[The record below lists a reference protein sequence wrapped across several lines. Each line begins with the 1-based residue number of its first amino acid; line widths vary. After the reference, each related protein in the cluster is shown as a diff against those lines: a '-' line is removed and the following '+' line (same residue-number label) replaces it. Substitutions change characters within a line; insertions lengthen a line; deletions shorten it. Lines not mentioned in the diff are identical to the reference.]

1 MARQTRLFLVF
12 GTLLFIVLEVML
24 ALAILWWPAFEE
36 NIGALKKL
44 ASPLPMLGQQ
54 IDIIGMMKV
63 PGYVVGQHYF
73 KGCNVMGA
81 AAAVL
86 FAMGAIAGEAQRGTM
101 EIWLAR
107 PVSRLRL
114 YAERWIGGQAAIFL
128 SVLLSSLTVP
138 LLLKYV
144 DESMRYDHLVLCSIH
159 QSLFLGALFSTSF
172 MLSAFS
178 SQPLK
183 IAFVMLFLSIFQF
196 AIYMVKTITH
206 YSAFRLSDIEAYA
219 WILKHDTLDW
229 RVCVP
234 LVAVNVVTFVVG
246 YRKFR
251 TRTP

>member
-12 GTLLFIVLEVML
+12 GTLLFVILEVLL
-24 ALAILWWPAFEE
+24 ALAIHWWPAFADHT
-36 NIGALKKL
+36 GAIKSLS
-44 ASPLPMLGQQ
+44 APIPMLAKQ
-54 IDIIGMMKV
+54 IDLIEMLQV

-86 FAMGAIAGEAQRGTM
+86 FAMGAIAGEAHRGTM

-114 YAERWIGGQAAIFL
+114 YSERWLAGQTAIFL
-128 SVLLSSLTVP
+128 PVLLTSLTVP
-138 LLLKYV
+138 ALLSTI
-144 DESMRYDHLVLCSIH
+144 DETMRYDHLVLCSIH
-159 QSLFLGALFSTSF
+159 QSLFLGALFSTSY

-196 AIYMVKTITH
+196 SIYMVK
-206 YSAFRLSDIEAYA
+206 LSLIH
-219 WILKHDTLDW
+219 I
-229 RVCVP
+229 
-234 LVAVNVVTFVVG
+234 
-246 YRKFR
+246 
-251 TRTP
+251 